1 MQNEREM
8 KKWYRMIEVEAA
20 FDDFST
26 APSDNSDLHACLGF
40 GNCNAIKV
48 IDFDFD
54 FDFVGDTF
62 KNGVGAFKGLAETL
76 MGYGG

>member
-1 MQNEREM
+1 
-8 KKWYRMIEVEAA
+8 MISLPLPVITVTFMLAW
-20 FDDFST
+20 
-26 APSDNSDLHACLGF
+26 DLVIAI
-40 GNCNAIKV
+40 CNAIKV

-62 KNGVGAFKGLAETL
+62 KNGVGAFKGLVETL

>member
-1 MQNEREM
+1 M

-54 FDFVGDTF
+54 FDFVGDTSRM
-62 KNGVGAFKGLAETL
+62 GWELLKGSLRL
-76 MGYGG
+76 

>member
-8 KKWYRMIEVEAA
+8 KKWYRVIEVEAA

-48 IDFDFD
+48 IDFDF
-54 FDFVGDTF
+54 VGDTSRM
-62 KNGVGAFKGLAETL
+62 GWELLKGSLRL
-76 MGYGG
+76 